1 MNFVE
6 FPSNA
11 LAPLFGVELDRVFQ
25 SSVTRTNRILV
36 IGQKKTGTAT
46 AATLYSVTSA
56 DQAAQL
62 FGRKSQIYRS
72 IKRLFQAYPTAI
84 VKAVGLA
91 DIVGGTAATFT
102 ITVTGPATADGTI
115 TLYIAGQRVRV
126 SVLDGDAQ
134 NDIAAAINTALG
146 LMPEIPFAA
155 TVSTNVVTLTA
166 VHKGTVSNVTV
177 RKNHRGL
184 ASGEAL
190 PGGVGVAIAQTATGA
205 TDPDIGDAF
214 AALGA
219 DDAFRY
225 ILFPWPDDTTLDA
238 VQAEMESRW
247 GPTRGKRGH
256 AYTALRDTHSNLVSA
271 GEGRTVD
278 SHISVFG
285 IEDTAAAPAYELAAS
300 ALGRRAA
307 VADNSASKPPRG
319 QKLVTGS
326 DADDLLLGAPPADQ
340 FDWSERNTLLA
351 AGLATLV
358 SSGTAMSIERIVTL
372 YKNNPVTGLPDTK
385 FRDDTTLLTAAEVID
400 RINDRVVSTYP
411 AHIIV
416 DDGVPVR
423 AGLDVVRVGD
433 IRSTVLAEYQECQT
447 DGLTR
452 GLEDFKIGLAVEAD
466 ESNANRINFLAPLR
480 VVAGLYQVAGLAGV
494 QAG

>member
-1 MNFVE
+1 MPTTWLRITRFAITQCGLDGKLNAIELE
-6 FPSNA
+6 FA
-11 LAPLFGVELDRVFQ
+11 GKTVLLD
-25 SSVTRTNRILV
+25 T
-36 IGQKKTGTAT
+36 
-46 AATLYSVTSA
+46 
-56 DQAAQL
+56 
-62 FGRKSQIYRS
+62 
-72 IKRLFQAYPTAI
+72 
-84 VKAVGLA
+84 
-91 DIVGGTAATFT
+91 
-102 ITVTGPATADGTI
+102 TGPATADGTI

-134 NDIAAAINTALG
+134 NDIAAAINTAIG
-146 LMPEIPFAA
+146 LMPEIPFTSA
-155 TVSTNVVTLTA
+155 VSTNVVTLTG

-184 ASGEAL
+184 ASGEEL

-385 FRDDTTLLTAAEVID
+385 FRDDTTLLVIWSVVTDTRLRSVHHTSCPLAASWSSRNVGRSLTD
-400 RINDRVVSTYP
+400 NAQSANTRL
-411 AHIIV
+411 IV
-416 DDGVPVR
+416 FATP
-423 AGLDVVRVGD
+423 
-433 IRSTVLAEYQECQT
+433 
-447 DGLTR
+447 
-452 GLEDFKIGLAVEAD
+452 
-466 ESNANRINFLAPLR
+466 PLR
-480 VVAGLYQVAGLAGV
+480 PPTLSSRTLSA
-494 QAG
+494 